1 MKGWKNVSSYW
12 RDERGKIYLVQSS
25 QVLGTSYLVA
35 SGQLFSNE
43 VLGTSIIVKVYCFA
57 LLCVVDYMRSLRVL
71 RELVLEV
78 ERNEVPWTKAPRS
91 ETNERFFS
99 AEEPGTSVE
108 ERIKDE
114 SVKDSASPK
123 NQKGFNITI
132 EKLTFALNR
141 Q

>member
-1 MKGWKNVSSYW
+1 LKETKFREPKLCEAKRMK
-12 RDERGKIYLVQSS
+12 D
-25 QVLGTSYLVA
+25 
-35 SGQLFSNE
+35 
-43 VLGTSIIVKVYCFA
+43 
-57 LLCVVDYMRSLRVL
+57 
-71 RELVLEV
+71 
-78 ERNEVPWTKAPRS
+78 
-91 ETNERFFS
+91 FFS
-99 AEEPGTSVE
+99 AVKPGTSVE

>member
-1 MKGWKNVSSYW
+1 MKETKF
-12 RDERGKIYLVQSS
+12 REPK
-25 QVLGTSYLVA
+25 
-35 SGQLFSNE
+35 
-43 VLGTSIIVKVYCFA
+43 
-57 LLCVVDYMRSLRVL
+57 L
-71 RELVLEV
+71 REAK
-78 ERNEVPWTKAPRS
+78 RMKD
-91 ETNERFFS
+91 FFT
-99 AEEPGTSVE
+99 EEPGTSVE

>member
-1 MKGWKNVSSYW
+1 MKETKF
-12 RDERGKIYLVQSS
+12 REPK
-25 QVLGTSYLVA
+25 
-35 SGQLFSNE
+35 
-43 VLGTSIIVKVYCFA
+43 
-57 LLCVVDYMRSLRVL
+57 L
-71 RELVLEV
+71 REAK
-78 ERNEVPWTKAPRS
+78 RMKD
-91 ETNERFFS
+91 FFS

-108 ERIKDE
+108 ERIKVE